1 MKNFSEF
8 GLAEPILKAI
18 QDLGFTEASP
28 IQQQT
33 IPLLVNEETDII
45 GLAQTGTGKTA
56 AFGLPLLQNI
66 KDDGTNHIQAVIISP
81 TRELCI
87 QLEEEVVKY
96 SKYLHNVSS
105 VAVYGGTPIGTQIRA
120 IKRQNPQIIVATPG
134 RLIDLIQKGVVHLD
148 QTHTVV
154 LDEAD
159 EMLNMGFRDD
169 IEAILQEMPEERQV
183 WLFSATMNNDV
194 RRIAKRFMHQPK
206 EVAVARE
213 NVGNENIQHQYFVI
227 NHHQRFEAL
236 KRLLDLVPEIYGI
249 IFTRTKQ
256 DAHVVAENLM
266 KEGYHVSPLHGDMDQ
281 QMRSKVME
289 RFKNRHLQVI
299 VATDVAARG
308 IDVNDIS
315 HVINYELPEDPEVY
329 THRSGRTGR
338 AGRSGICMSLVTSR
352 EMGRLRQVERI
363 AKTKFEKHLVPNGD
377 EVVQKKI
384 HFILDEIVASEPQ
397 MDFAALKENAILEK
411 LTDFSSEELIEKLLW
426 MQLKQT
432 IENYQHA
439 QDLNVGH
446 RRRGEEE
453 QHDQQGKTVRMY
465 LNLGSK
471 DGLNPGSLVKFL
483 TEMTDIEGNLIS
495 RVTIRELSSFFNI
508 PFDASE
514 FMMQVLRN
522 QRFNGRRIRIEEAD
536 SKPNH
541 GRGGGGGG
549 HRKGGNFNPKGPRRG
564 TYGAADHN
572 NKGPSKA
579 ASRHTKSRR

>member
-1 MKNFSEF
+1 MTNFSEF

-33 IPLLVNEETDII
+33 IPLLTQEETDII

-66 KDDGTNHIQAVIISP
+66 KDDGAKHIQAVIISP

-96 SKYLHNVSS
+96 SKYLPNISS
-105 VAVYGGTPIGTQIRA
+105 VAVYGGTPIGAQIRA

-169 IEAILQEMPEERQV
+169 IEAILQEVPEKRQV

-213 NVGNENIQHQYFVI
+213 NIGNENIQHQYFVI

-363 AKTKFEKHLVPNGD
+363 AKTRFEKKLVPNGE

-397 MDFAALKENAILEK
+397 MEFNALKENSILEK

-432 IENYQHA
+432 IENYQNA
-439 QDLNVGH
+439 QDLNVGQ
-446 RRRGEEE
+446 RRRGEDHQEE
-453 QHDQQGKTVRMY
+453 GQGKSIRMY

-508 PFDASE
+508 PSDASE
-514 FMMQVLRN
+514 FMIQVLRN

-536 SKPNH
+536 SKPNP
-541 GRGGGGGG
+541 GRSSGGGQRRGSSS
-549 HRKGGNFNPKGPRRG
+549 FNARGPRR
-564 TYGAADHN
+564 APDHH
-572 NKGPSKA
+572 NKGSAKA